1 MQDMNINAKFTT
13 KLSLKDIEEYQKFI
27 KKYSEQLPKV
37 AENIV
42 TRVSNVGLK
51 DNYKSTEIIPTKNNG
66 NTVIGGIRTTD
77 AKDTYKEFGTG
88 IVGSRNPHISEILAQ
103 VGWKYDVNEHGEKG
117 WVYPK
122 GDGTYGWTKGISA
135 QKKFYNA
142 MKNME
147 DSFKTIAIEE
157 FRKISRK

>member
-1 MQDMNINAKFTT
+1 MADMNINAKFTT
-13 KLSLKDIEEYQKFI
+13 RLSLKDIEEYQKFL
-27 KKYSEQLPKV
+27 KKYARQLPKV

-42 TRVSNVGLK
+42 TRVSKVGLEN
-51 DNYKSTEIIPTKNNG
+51 NYKSAEVIPTKNEG
-66 NTVIGGIRTTD
+66 NVITGGIRTTD
-77 AKDTYKEFGTG
+77 TKDTYREFGTG
-88 IVGSRNPHISEILAQ
+88 VVGSQNPHISEILAQ

-117 WVYPK
+117 WIYPK

-157 FRKISRK
+157 FRRISRK

>member
-27 KKYSEQLPKV
+27 KKYSDQLPKV
-37 AENIV
+37 AENIL

-51 DNYKSTEIIPTKNNG
+51 DNYKSTEIIPTENNG

-103 VGWKYDVNEHGEKG
+103 VGNMMLMNTEKRVG
-117 WVYPK
+117 YIQKEMVLMDGQKVY
-122 GDGTYGWTKGISA
+122 
-135 QKKFYNA
+135 QHR
-142 MKNME
+142 KNFTMQ
-147 DSFKTIAIEE
+147 
-157 FRKISRK
+157 

>member
-1 MQDMNINAKFTT
+1 MADMNINAKFTT
-13 KLSLKDIEEYQKFI
+13 KLSLKDIEEYQKFL
-27 KKYSEQLPKV
+27 KKYASQLPKV

-42 TRVSNVGLK
+42 TRVSKVGLE
-51 DNYKSTEIIPTKNNG
+51 DNYKSVEVIPIKNNG
-66 NTVIGGIRTTD
+66 NKVIGGIRTTD
-77 AKDTYKEFGTG
+77 IKDTYKEFGTG
-88 IVGSRNPHISEILAQ
+88 IVGSRNPHVSELLAQ
-103 VGWKYDVNEHGEKG
+103 LGWKYDINEHGEKG

-147 DSFKTIAIEE
+147 DSFNAIAIDEL
-157 FRKISRK
+157 RKISRK

>member
-1 MQDMNINAKFTT
+1 MAKNLTFPQE
-13 KLSLKDIEEYQKFI
+13 KYIISLEN
-27 KKYSEQLPKV
+27 KKQ
-37 AENIV
+37 
-42 TRVSNVGLK
+42 
-51 DNYKSTEIIPTKNNG
+51 
-66 NTVIGGIRTTD
+66 GGIKMQGKVQPKTLPGFMELLPNEQILFNQMRETIE
-77 AKDTYKEFGTG
+77 DTYKEFGTG
-88 IVGSRNPHISEILAQ
+88 IVGSRNPHVSEILAQ
-103 VGWKYDVNEHGEKG
+103 IGWKYDVNEHGEKG

-157 FRKISRK
+157 FRRISRK